1 MKSFQRVK
9 LLLLF
14 AVGILSLLGYG
25 HGHTFTSNENASF
38 LSLMDDLKSIISLLG
53 ANDDNATLVTKY
65 ANDASL
71 LLDNLTMK
79 EINEKNQRLGHSLTS
94 SISEL
99 RNASK
104 DIKEVETVMIND
116 IIDEIISA
124 RIDKSYLENATIQS
138 LAVSLDLNKIFEYY
152 SRSYDTPDSKMN
164 NTGHK
169 TMNKMHS
176 ENASSTSNTNT
187 TTSHIIN
194 PINDIR
200 QYYRGL
206 SLTNVT
212 IDRFNNELENNL
224 NSTDFEFLDIAFDD
238 LWIKL
243 NEKSTANE
251 ISGIIHGQIQP
262 ELQRIFKL
270 VLD

>member
-1 MKSFQRVK
+1 MKTIQRVE

-14 AVGILSLLGYG
+14 AVGILSLSGYG

-53 ANDDNATLVTKY
+53 ANEENATLVTKY

-71 LLDNLTMK
+71 LLDNSTME
-79 EINEKNQRLGHSLTS
+79 EINEKNQRLGDSLSS
-94 SISEL
+94 SINEL
-99 RNASK
+99 LNASK
-104 DIKEVETVMIND
+104 DIKEVETVMIKD
-116 IIDEIISA
+116 IVDEIISA
-124 RIDKSYLENATIQS
+124 RIDKSDLENATIQS

-152 SRSYDTPDSKMN
+152 SRAHDIPGSKMN

-169 TMNKMHS
+169 MMNEMHY
-176 ENASSTSNTNT
+176 ENALSTSNTTTNHINNT
-187 TTSHIIN
+187 
-194 PINDIR
+194 INDTR
-200 QYYRGL
+200 SYYRVL
-206 SLTNVT
+206 SLANVT
-212 IDRFNNELENNL
+212 IDRFNDELENNL
-224 NSTDFEFLDIAFDD
+224 NSTDIEFLDIAFDD

-243 NEKSTANE
+243 NEKRTINE

>member
-1 MKSFQRVK
+1 MKSFQHVE

-14 AVGILSLLGYG
+14 AVGILSLWGHG
-25 HGHTFTSNENASF
+25 HGHTFSSNENASF
-38 LSLMDDLKSIISLLG
+38 LSLMDDLKSIISLVG
-53 ANDDNATLVTKY
+53 ANEDNATLVTKY

-71 LLDNLTMK
+71 LLDNSTMK
-79 EINEKNQRLGHSLTS
+79 EINEKNQRLGDSLTS
-94 SISEL
+94 SINEL

-104 DIKEVETVMIND
+104 DIKGVETGVIYD
-116 IIDEIISA
+116 IIDEIISS
-124 RIDKSYLENATIQS
+124 RLDKLDLENATIQS
-138 LAVSLDLNKIFEYY
+138 LAVSLDLNKIFDYY
-152 SRSYDTPDSKMN
+152 SRSYDTPGSKMN
-164 NTGHK
+164 MTGHK
-169 TMNKMHS
+169 MMNEMYS
-176 ENASSTSNTNT
+176 ENATSTSNTI
-187 TTSHIIN
+187 TSHIIN
-194 PINDIR
+194 PMNDIR
-200 QYYRGL
+200 SFYRGL

-212 IDRFNNELENNL
+212 IERFNEELENNI
-224 NSTDFEFLDIAFDD
+224 NSTDSEFLDIAFDD

>member
-1 MKSFQRVK
+1 MKSFQRVE
-9 LLLLF
+9 LLLLS
-14 AVGILSLLGYG
+14 AVGILSLSGYG
-25 HGHTFTSNENASF
+25 DGHTFTSNENASF

-53 ANDDNATLVTKY
+53 ANEDNATLVTKY

-71 LLDNLTMK
+71 LLDSSTMK
-79 EINEKNQRLGHSLTS
+79 EINEKNQRLGDSLSS
-94 SISEL
+94 SINDL

-116 IIDEIISA
+116 NIDDIISA
-124 RIDKSYLENATIQS
+124 RIDKSDLENATIQS

-152 SRSYDTPDSKMN
+152 SRAFDISGSNINMTGHSMMNEMHFENVSSSSNTTSSHNN
-164 NTGHK
+164 NT
-169 TMNKMHS
+169 
-176 ENASSTSNTNT
+176 
-187 TTSHIIN
+187 
-194 PINDIR
+194 INDIR
-200 QYYRGL
+200 SYYLGL

-224 NSTDFEFLDIAFDD
+224 NSADFEFLDIAFDD
-238 LWIKL
+238 LWIKI
-243 NEKSTANE
+243 NEKRTANE
-251 ISGIIHGQIQP
+251 IGGIIHGQIQP

>member
-1 MKSFQRVK
+1 MKSFQPAE

-14 AVGILSLLGYG
+14 AVGILSLWGYG

-53 ANDDNATLVTKY
+53 ANDDNPTLITKY

-71 LLDNLTMK
+71 LLDSSTMK
-79 EINEKNQRLGHSLTS
+79 EINEKNQRLGDSLTS
-94 SISEL
+94 SINEL

-104 DIKEVETVMIND
+104 DINDVETVMIKD
-116 IIDEIISA
+116 IIDEIISS
-124 RIDKSYLENATIQS
+124 RIDKLDLENATIQS

-152 SRSYDTPDSKMN
+152 TRAYDTPGSKMN

-169 TMNKMHS
+169 MMNEMHS
-176 ENASSTSNTNT
+176 ENATSTSNT

-200 QYYRGL
+200 SFYRGL

-212 IDRFNNELENNL
+212 IDRFNDELEDNL

-243 NEKSTANE
+243 NEKRTANE